1 MWFATRLCFRFS
13 FTHLNTRT
21 TAINPGEIAVLK
33 NQLAIY
39 GAPLCIYTYIYIM
52 EDSKNTGT
60 SKSSESRPYEY

>member
-39 GAPLCIYTYIYIM
+39 GAPLCIYTYI
-52 EDSKNTGT
+52 
-60 SKSSESRPYEY
+60 